1 MHLYLTIIYLTDSL
15 RITSILLMLYY
26 LLIFNDNLIQI
37 IHTTIEIQLQR
48 YSFLAN
54 FNWFYIYHEL
64 LGAPNVQIC
73 CWIRFQQ
80 KCTVYKTILF
90 LVLLWWHFMT
100 YYVVGTHEYCHLT
113 KFHQSRTKRQ
123 KCFIISTFLLKTN
136 STTT

>member
-54 FNWFYIYHEL
+54 FN
-64 LGAPNVQIC
+64 
-73 CWIRFQQ
+73 
-80 KCTVYKTILF
+80 
-90 LVLLWWHFMT
+90 
-100 YYVVGTHEYCHLT
+100 
-113 KFHQSRTKRQ
+113 
-123 KCFIISTFLLKTN
+123 
-136 STTT
+136 